1 MATQAD
7 INSLIGRFEK
17 GYRAYTDLEK
27 TKEQLEKTNDNLKA
41 VANVRQQLVDI
52 NSSTMR
58 RQREELDTKKRI
70 IDYTERDIGKNYS
83 ILSTQF
89 ILFIVI
95 SSMVLFMIVY
105 ALFIDSDVASSIKG
119 FISSKIG
126 NYQSSSSV
134 SS

>member
-1 MATQAD
+1 MSDAD
-7 INSLIGRFEK
+7 IQNLIRQFNTDFPRFMQLK
-17 GYRAYTDLEK
+17 KTRDSLEK
-27 TKEQLEKTNDNLKA
+27 SKVQLNQ
-41 VANVRQQLVDI
+41 VANVQQQLMDI

-95 SSMVLFMIVY
+95 SSMVLFMIAY